1 MGYACPVCDAEEA
14 DAKHLANHLAITASL
29 GRQEHEEW
37 LEEHAPDWP
46 DRSPEELG
54 EIVSQHATEIDTP
67 EFEGGTQGHAHDHG
81 NGHDHGHGNQQ
92 PGRPAL
98 ENELARQSR
107 QPGRGSLTAEA
118 EGVLEEAREL
128 TRRMHESGGDG
139 ESASEST
146 GTDGDGGEDTA
157 DGDTDETGNENA

>member
-29 GRQEHEEW
+29 GRQEHEDW

-46 DRSPEELG
+46 ERSPEELG
-54 EIVSQHATEIDTP
+54 EIVSRHAPEIETP
-67 EFEGGTQGHAHDHG
+67 EFEGGPQGHD
-81 NGHDHGHGNQQ
+81 HDHGHGHGQQ

-128 TRRMHESGGDG
+128 TRQMRESDGGAG
-139 ESASEST
+139 ESASEAA
-146 GTDGDGGEDTA
+146 DA
-157 DGDTDETGNENA
+157 DGEGGDSAAEDAADETGNENA